1 MVDCIQKVEETMEF
15 GPGDMLFFKR
25 TGSVAIIVRKGK
37 SMPGQPNNDWLLWTN
52 VPYKNMYTPMA
63 EERLRMD
70 DVEVFSAS
78 R

>member
-1 MVDCIQKVEETMEF
+1 MEF

-37 SMPGQPNNDWLLWTN
+37 STVQPVWLLWTN
-52 VPYKNMYTPMA
+52 VPYKNMYTPMS
-63 EERLRMD
+63 EERLRMN
-70 DVEVFSAS
+70 DVEVFSAT

>member
-1 MVDCIQKVEETMEF
+1 MQFK
-15 GPGDMLFFKR
+15 PGDMVRFKR

-37 SMPGQPNNDWLLWTN
+37 NMPGQPSNDWLLWTN
-52 VPYKNMYTPMA
+52 VPYKNMYTHMS

-70 DVEVFSAS
+70 DVEVVNAS

>member
-1 MVDCIQKVEETMEF
+1 MEF

-37 SMPGQPNNDWLLWTN
+37 SQLQPVWLLWTN
-52 VPYKNMYTPMA
+52 VPYKNMYTPMS
-63 EERLRMD
+63 EERLRMN

>member
-1 MVDCIQKVEETMEF
+1 MQFK
-15 GPGDMLFFKR
+15 PGDMGRFKS
-25 TGSVAIIVRKGK
+25 TGSTAIIVRKGK

-52 VPYKNMYTPMA
+52 VPYKNMYTPMS

>member
-1 MVDCIQKVEETMEF
+1 MQFT
-15 GPGDMLFFKR
+15 PGDMVRFKR
-25 TGSVAIIVRKGK
+25 PGSVAIIVRKGEN
-37 SMPGQPNNDWLLWTN
+37 MPGQPNNDWLLWTN
-52 VPYKNMYTPMA
+52 VPYKNMYTPMS

>member
-37 SMPGQPNNDWLLWTN
+37 STVQPVWLLWTN
-52 VPYKNMYTPMA
+52 VPYKNMYTPMS

-78 R
+78 G

>member
-37 SMPGQPNNDWLLWTN
+37 STVQPVWLLWTN
-52 VPYKNMYTPMA
+52 VPYKNMYTPMS
-63 EERLRMD
+63 EERLRMN

>member
-1 MVDCIQKVEETMEF
+1 MQF

-37 SMPGQPNNDWLLWTN
+37 STVQPVWLLWTN
-52 VPYKNMYTPMA
+52 VPYKNMYTPMS
-63 EERLRMD
+63 EERLRMN

>member
-1 MVDCIQKVEETMEF
+1 MQFK
-15 GPGDMLFFKR
+15 PGDMLLFK
-25 TGSVAIIVRKGK
+25 TSNAFAIIVRKGK

-52 VPYKNMYTPMA
+52 VPYKNMYTPMS

-78 R
+78 G

>member
-1 MVDCIQKVEETMEF
+1 MQF

-37 SMPGQPNNDWLLWTN
+37 STVQPNNDWVLWTN
-52 VPYKNMYTPMA
+52 VPYKNMYTHMS

>member
-1 MVDCIQKVEETMEF
+1 MEF

-37 SMPGQPNNDWLLWTN
+37 STVQPVWLLWTN
-52 VPYKNMYTPMA
+52 VPYKNMYTPMS
-63 EERLRMD
+63 EERLRMN
-70 DVEVFSAS
+70 DVEGFSAT